1 MAEETS
7 TPVQTE
13 PEQTAPEQTVP
24 EQAAAPAAPGPAK
37 KGGGLLLFLTALLI
51 AVGVADVILWGVA
64 GYYFLM
70 GQA

>member
-24 EQAAAPAAPGPAK
+24 EQAAAPEPAK